1 MSRTLSLSPV
11 VGTAGSHK
19 ATRALGTELTLKMIW
34 EVAIVGSADLEE
46 GGAQKWE
53 MGKRDLSHG
62 SKSNC

>member
-19 ATRALGTELTLKMIW
+19 ATRALGTELTPKMIW

-46 GGAQKWE
+46 GERRNEKWGRE
-53 MGKRDLSHG
+53 T
-62 SKSNC
+62 